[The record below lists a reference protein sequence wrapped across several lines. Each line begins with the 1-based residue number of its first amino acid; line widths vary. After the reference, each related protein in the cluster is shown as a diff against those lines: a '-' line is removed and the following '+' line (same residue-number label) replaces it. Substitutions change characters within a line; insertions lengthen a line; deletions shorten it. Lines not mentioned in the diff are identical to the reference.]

1 MDRLSLPQRIPWR
14 LAWTRRFAA
23 EVHARLWRCF
33 LGGQIRIGAVNLE
46 LQALSRVRA
55 CISNCAACGV
65 HVRHIDSEFASAAC
79 DAQRCSMSA
88 RRSHRRGEAEG
99 HSNLWRKSRFVSVRA
114 TIVRGSVRL
123 QKAMETFSSSAKIN
137 SVRVLGVCL
146 RCDCVQRYFV
156 RCM

>member
-14 LAWTRRFAA
+14 LAWTRRFVDLDAFW
-23 EVHARLWRCF
+23 EGKYELVLLRTNHSQWWLLRSKITTNRRSMLN
-33 LGGQIRIGAVNLE
+33 INLE

-55 CISNCAACGV
+55 CIGNCAACG
-65 HVRHIDSEFASAAC
+65 
-79 DAQRCSMSA
+79 AQRCSMSA
-88 RRSHRRGEAEG
+88 RCSQWRGEAEG

-137 SVRVLGVCL
+137 SVRVC
-146 RCDCVQRYFV
+146 RSICPR
-156 RCM
+156 M